1 MLDWENSHHFA
12 MQPLASQQNIASEE
26 WLQIFYI
33 DEVTFPYLG
42 SASDWL
48 KQNSLTAQPI
58 RNTTQIWV
66 VTCHQS
72 IEFPQSFL
80 RCHFA
85 GKPVVA
91 S

>member
-42 SASDWL
+42 SYLSTEYRISAVIF
-48 KQNSLTAQPI
+48 QM
-58 RNTTQIWV
+58 
-66 VTCHQS
+66 
-72 IEFPQSFL
+72 SFC
-80 RCHFA
+80 R
-85 GKPVVA
+85 KTSVVA